1 MSNATGSG
9 LGALRGYL
17 FLIYLCLGSLFA
29 LFGLRQFFL
38 APTPGALAN
47 VIWFTLAVAPILVL
61 IPGLLRPLGPKARL
75 TFFLAS
81 MVGMIYFVHG
91 VWLAAAPELRALGL
105 WQTAL
110 ALVLTALGSLATRA
124 APVHAPA
131 HPAADP
137 EPKAEPRTKTD
148 Q

>member
-1 MSNATGSG
+1 MSSAPAP
-9 LGALRGYL
+9 GALRGYL

-29 LFGLRQFFL
+29 LFGLRQFFI
-38 APTPGALAN
+38 TPAASSLAN
-47 VIWFTLAVAPILVL
+47 VLWFAIAVAPMLVL

-81 MVGMIYFVHG
+81 MVGMLYFVHG
-91 VWLAAAPELRALGL
+91 VWLAASPDLRTLGL
-105 WQTAL
+105 WQTGF

-131 HPAADP
+131 NPAADP
-137 EPKAEPRTKTD
+137 EPRSGPDPEPD

>member
-1 MSNATGSG
+1 MSNGPSG

-38 APTPGALAN
+38 APAASGLAN
-47 VIWFTLAVAPILVL
+47 TVWFALAVAPMVIL

-81 MVGMIYFVHG
+81 MVGMVYFVHG
-91 VWLAAAPELRALGL
+91 VWLAAAPESRGMGL
-105 WQTAL
+105 WQTGFAL
-110 ALVLTALGSLATRA
+110 LLTALGSLATRA
-124 APVHAPA
+124 APVHLPE

-137 EPKAEPRTKTD
+137 TAPDP
-148 Q
+148 